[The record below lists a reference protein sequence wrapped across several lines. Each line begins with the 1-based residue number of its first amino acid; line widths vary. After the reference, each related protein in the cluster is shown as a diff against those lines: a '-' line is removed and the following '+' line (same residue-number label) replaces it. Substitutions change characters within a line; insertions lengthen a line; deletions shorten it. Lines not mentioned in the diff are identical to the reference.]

1 MKLRTVPAGARAPV
15 LRAFLF
21 ILATCILFAQ
31 TDRGRIEGTVKDPN
45 GAVVPGAKVQVVN
58 VETNSQLDFETNEV
72 GIYLASNLPV
82 GSYRIVVSK
91 EGFKTVVREPILVRA
106 QSSLAVDFTI
116 QLGAVTDT
124 VT

>member
-1 MKLRTVPAGARAPV
+1 MVGSFRRGAQSRLGAARPLIPGFLVV
-15 LRAFLF
+15 LTA
-21 ILATCILFAQ
+21 CILFAQ

-58 VETNSQLDFETNEV
+58 VETNSRLDYETNEV

-91 EGFKTVVREPILVRA
+91 EGFKTLVREP
-106 QSSLAVDFTI
+106 
-116 QLGAVTDT
+116 
-124 VT
+124 